1 MKAFVAAAF
10 ILGTISPALS
20 ATKISPVCSRQAAP
34 AGIPLGTPPARKL
47 VKVDADTP
55 VAREALKLAYAIE
68 TGRPDPYVGVTGN
81 FDGTGLSLGIIQF
94 NFLGSIQSTFG
105 SIEKAAFIR
114 TMPVWG
120 EQFYRAVHSPSPST
134 AVERVLPMQ
143 DGRYSERTGKTVW
156 VIKPD
161 ALKELRSF
169 LASDESRAA
178 QDKAASRVYQRGY
191 SRALQW
197 AQERGDSKPTAREI
211 ASFVDNEVFSGGALG
226 GIWIKQAKSFRSNFD
241 NDGEMIAFVS
251 AWLKSCPY
259 KGEGFLYGEADSANA
274 VAAWAAKYP
283 PGANIQDDRALLFA
297 FGFLRAL
304 TANGPP
310 TLKGQ
315 KDQRGIFKAQVVA
328 RRSLPALGTGTA
340 NGVSWPGG
348 ILD

>member
-1 MKAFVAAAF
+1 MKALLAAAL
-10 ILGTISPALS
+10 ILGSISPAFS
-20 ATKISPVCSRQAAP
+20 ATRISPVCSRQSA
-34 AGIPLGTPPARKL
+34 PLGLPTGSPPARKL
-47 VKVDADTP
+47 VEANAYTP
-55 VAREALKLAYAIE
+55 VARAALKLAYAIE
-68 TGRPDPYVGVTGN
+68 TGQPDPYIGVTGN

-94 NFLGSIQSTFG
+94 NFLGSIQSAFG
-105 SIEKAAFIR
+105 KIDKAKFNEK
-114 TMPVWG
+114 MPVWG
-120 EQFYRAVHSPSPST
+120 EQFYAAVHTASPSA
-134 AVERVLPMQ
+134 AVEKVLPMQ
-143 DGRYSERTGKTVW
+143 DARYSQRTHKTTW

-161 ALKELRSF
+161 ALRELRAF
-169 LASDESRAA
+169 LASDEARTA
-178 QDKAASRVYQRGY
+178 QDNAASRVYQRGY

-197 AQERGDSKPTAREI
+197 AQERGDTKPTAREI

-259 KGEGFLYGEADSANA
+259 KGEGFLYGEIDSANA

-283 PGANIQDDRALLFA
+283 PGAKLDDDKALLFA

-315 KDQRGIFKAQVVA
+315 RDQHGIFKAQVVA
-328 RRSLPALGTGTA
+328 RRSLPALGVGTA

-348 ILD
+348 VLD